1 MRFLGKSAQ
10 KITDI
15 LELLQTDKKILFDTI
30 FLLFNSSMEQPISVY
45 NKVEGYPTFKNA
57 LDKLP
62 PLTAEYLEKH
72 KEELYNSLGTKHII
86 QNKGKDITA
95 IVFNYGILY
104 TGREDGIF
112 FKDNKWKVIWF
123 EEIKEIEAGL
133 GADMSDKPMTINTT
147 TKKAYNFKPS
157 DPSLW
162 DKFRCD
168 VYTALV
174 LCPVKQ
180 IDLDNGI
187 VCRYRGGRRKT
198 KRSKRNKKCKRRTRR
213 S

>member
-45 NKVEGYPTFKNA
+45 NTVEGYPTFKSA
-57 LDKLP
+57 LDNLP
-62 PLTAEYLEKH
+62 TRTAEYLKKN

-104 TGREDGIF
+104 TGREDGLIF
-112 FKDNKWKVIWF
+112 KGNKWKVIWF
-123 EEIKEIEAGL
+123 EQIKEIDAGL
-133 GADMSDKPMTINTT
+133 DADMNDKSMTIKTT
-147 TKKAYNFKPS
+147 TEKAYEFKPS
-157 DPSLW
+157 VPSLW

-168 VYTALV
+168 VYTALT

-180 IDLDNGI
+180 SDLDNRI
-187 VCRYRGGRRKT
+187 VCRRRGGRRKT
-198 KRSKRNKKCKRRTRR
+198 KRNKKCKRRTRR